1 MDKHIFGLLGGVSAL
16 ALIGGAQAASAEPA
30 AASQPA
36 RSYAELLDPIPNAAE
51 RLQADDQRA
60 ASVEL
65 AQYYHGAPYH
75 HHHHHHH
82 HRYYYG
88 FVPHPYYHHHHHHH
102 HHHHAVV
109 IPLPGY

>member
-1 MDKHIFGLLGGVSAL
+1 MDKNIVGLLGGVSAL

-30 AASQPA
+30 AAPQPA

-51 RLQADDQRA
+51 RLNVDDA

-65 AQYYHGAPYH
+65 AQYYYYGGPYH

-82 HRYYYG
+82 HHRWYYG
-88 FVPHPYYHHHHHHH
+88 YVPHPYYHHHHHHH
-102 HHHHAVV
+102 HHHFV